1 METSFT
7 DLRNKQ
13 VINVLTGRLLGNVC
27 DIIFDLRCNN
37 ILGLIVPGTKS
48 TFNFF
53 KPCQEIFVPLSCICK
68 VGEDVILV
76 EVVEPNPKKKK
87 RNNARIYEI
96 ESDEKEEEY
105 NEQYSKEKN
114 KEQQK
119 PYW

>member
-27 DIIFDLRCNN
+27 DIILDLRCNN

-76 EVVEPNPKKKK
+76 EVVEPAQKKKK
-87 RNNARIYEI
+87 RNTARIYEI
-96 ESDEKEEEY
+96 ENEEQE
-105 NEQYSKEKN
+105 NNYSQN
-114 KEQQK
+114 KK
-119 PYW
+119 PSQETSSNQDW

>member
-27 DIIFDLRCNN
+27 DVILDLRCNN

-76 EVVEPNPKKKK
+76 EVVEPTQKKKK
-87 RNNARIYEI
+87 RNTARIYEV
-96 ESDEKEEEY
+96 EQDEQENFTNKD
-105 NEQYSKEKN
+105 NSKSQEN
-114 KEQQK
+114 SQK
-119 PYW
+119 QNW

>member
-27 DIIFDLRCNN
+27 DVILDLRCNN

-48 TFNFF
+48 SFNFF

-76 EVVEPNPKKKK
+76 EVVEPTQKKK
-87 RNNARIYEI
+87 RKNNVRAYEI
-96 ESDEKEEEY
+96 ENEEQESPYTKNINKDE
-105 NEQYSKEKN
+105 SKKD
-114 KEQQK
+114 
-119 PYW
+119 W

>member
-27 DIIFDLRCNN
+27 DVILDLRCNN

-76 EVVEPNPKKKK
+76 EVVEPTQKKKK
-87 RNNARIYEI
+87 HNNTRIFEV
-96 ESDEKEEEY
+96 DNEE
-105 NEQYSKEKN
+105 NENQYRPSN
-114 KEQQK
+114 KQEENK
-119 PYW
+119 KDW

>member
-7 DLRNKQ
+7 ELRNKQ

-27 DIIFDLRCNN
+27 DVILDWRCNN

-76 EVVEPNPKKKK
+76 EVVEPTHKKKK
-87 RNNARIYEI
+87 PNNVRTYEMGN
-96 ESDEKEEEY
+96 EDNEEHY
-105 NEQYSKEKN
+105 
-114 KEQQK
+114 K
-119 PYW
+119 PKPKQEEPKRDW